1 MNRKGFTIVEFVI
14 LIIII
19 GILSVVIVP
28 IIHHY
33 NEEKQNTYKRNN
45 LFNKEVISE
54 GMYYYDS
61 NAKHCKVK
69 MFSNVNDFDLESD
82 INRFCEGKTVID
94 IKINSDEKAIHAT
107 IIYKEK

>member
-1 MNRKGFTIVEFVI
+1 MNRKGFTLVELVIV
-14 LIIII
+14 IIII
-19 GILSVVIVP
+19 GIISIVTVP
-28 IIHHY
+28 IIKNY
-33 NEEKQNTYKRNN
+33 NDERQNTIKRNN
-45 LFNKEVISE
+45 LFNKQVISE
-54 GMYYYDS
+54 GMYYRT
-61 NAKHCKVK
+61 KHCKVK